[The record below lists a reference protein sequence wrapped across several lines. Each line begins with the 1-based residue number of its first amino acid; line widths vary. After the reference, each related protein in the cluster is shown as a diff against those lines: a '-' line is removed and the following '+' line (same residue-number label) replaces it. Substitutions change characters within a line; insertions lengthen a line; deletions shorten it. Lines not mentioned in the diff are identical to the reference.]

1 MPRARPESR
10 DKLIGATID
19 VVRAKGYNATRVED
33 ICAAAGVTK
42 GSFFH
47 HFPSKDALALAAT
60 AAWNEAAARLFAEA
74 DFHAAGDPLDRLV
87 GYVAFRK
94 AAMAGDFTDCSC
106 FAGTVIQET
115 YQTHPELTAAC
126 ERGIDM
132 LTAMLTTWIEAAV
145 AHHGRRADWS
155 AGSLALHMQAVVQG
169 SFILAKASGDWSAA
183 RAALDHL
190 ARYVDMLIRR
200 PPET

>member
-10 DKLIGATID
+10 DRLIDATID

-33 ICAAAGVTK
+33 VCAAAGVTK

-47 HFPSKDALALAAT
+47 HFTSKDGLALAA
-60 AAWNEAAARLFAEA
+60 AAVWNEAAARLFAEA
-74 DFHAAGDPLDRLV
+74 DFHQAADPLDRLI

-94 AAMAGDFTDCSC
+94 AGMAGDLAECSC

-115 YQTHPELTAAC
+115 YRTHPELTAAC
-126 ERGIDM
+126 EQGIDM
-132 LTAMLTTWIEAAV
+132 LTAMLVAWIEAAV
-145 AHHGRRADWS
+145 AHHGRRGDWS
-155 AGSLALHMQAVVQG
+155 AESLAQHMQAVVQG
-169 SFILAKASGDWSAA
+169 SFILAKANGDWSAA

-190 ARYVDMLIRR
+190 ARYVDILIRR
-200 PPET
+200 PPGG